1 MFGALVAQ
9 AGYTDPDA
17 LIQQLVLLYDGSN
30 ISAQLDNNAGA
41 ALAARD
47 AAASL
52 LRIAKKPKQHVSDQ
66 GNSTAGHRRPN
77 AQRT

>member
-1 MFGALVAQ
+1 
-9 AGYTDPDA
+9 
-17 LIQQLVLLYDGSN
+17 
-30 ISAQLDNNAGA
+30 
-41 ALAARD
+41 LAARD